1 MKLKE
6 LWKEIIVNT
15 NWDGVSCVMKGNL
28 TIEEMKN
35 AVDMQRM
42 IDNRN

>member
-1 MKLKE
+1 MKFKE
-6 LWKEIIVNT
+6 FWKEIIVNT
-15 NWDGVSCVMKGNL
+15 NWDGVRCVMKGNL
-28 TIEEMKN
+28 TIGEMKN